1 MKKLATLSI
10 VLLYVAA
17 LNSAFAQVN
26 AVLSGTVADASG
38 ALIPGVVVT
47 AKTSILESSI
57 PDSQTNRATLFFP
70 ASSRELTHCRLRFRD
85 FRQPLI
91 TMWYWA
97 RGSRSV

>member
-1 MKKLATLSI
+1 VKKLATLSI

-38 ALIPGVVVT
+38 ALIPGVEVT
-47 AKTSILESSI
+47 AKNVNTGIIDTRLSNESG
-57 PDSQTNRATLFFP
+57 NFVFP
-70 ASSRELTHCRLRFRD
+70 ASSRALTHCRLRFRD

-91 TMWYWA
+91 TM
-97 RGSRSV
+97 